1 MTHIPYHRRIA
12 VMLRTGP
19 PEPAP
24 AAVASRAAL
33 GAWHLRARR
42 AVGTWATGQAAVLRT
57 WWEPWAAWLHDRPT
71 FCWPW

>member
-1 MTHIPYHRRIA
+1 MRHIPYHRRIA

-24 AAVASRAAL
+24 AAV
-33 GAWHLRARR
+33 AWHLRARR

-57 WWEPWAAWLHDRPT
+57 WWEPWVQWWHDRPALR
-71 FCWPW
+71 WPW